1 MKIGDAWMYG
11 CSLELAIFFQQYYSA
26 EFLNKLVKL
35 LIHAHEKQWKSAKPD
50 SKLLDYDKNTKSFLI
65 KDF

>member
-11 CSLELAIFFQQYYSA
+11 CSLELAIFFQQYYSE

-50 SKLLDYDKNTKSFLI
+50 SKLLD
-65 KDF
+65 